1 MQLKKAKFA
10 DDKEASEERDSIT
23 ILDNNKRNSAVSL
36 SKVNIVSLHSS
47 SHQNF
52 TNNNKQR
59 SVANLNIK
67 K

>member
-47 SHQNF
+47 SQQNF